1 MEIQVLY
8 EVTKILIED
17 IRYFIVIINN
27 AIIFYESYAFKVI
40 SFVRE
45 GWFYSFTEVFVI
57 YNAFGI
63 QIWKVSSFC
72 FFKEINAHNARLLY
86 DFLSSCLIP

>member
-17 IRYFIVIINN
+17 IRYFIAIINN

-45 GWFYSFTEVFVI
+45 G
-57 YNAFGI
+57 
-63 QIWKVSSFC
+63 
-72 FFKEINAHNARLLY
+72 
-86 DFLSSCLIP
+86 